1 MRFARDKWI
10 EERAS
15 WRAVILLNLVRSA
28 NTILDALSQ
37 EMDDEQFGLDDAFV
51 FDDYYRRY
59 RLRLGPLLQGVE
71 SNLKRLLGAQPDE
84 IEPRKQIRPIMLSSP
99 EFFVRS
105 RTWRSFLQ
113 TARGPEFSGCS
124 VEQDLP
130 NIFDS
135 TEVIA
140 SCKDDIKALWRD
152 DVVQA
157 MLEKRRFRLEDSAS
171 LSACLHFFLS
181 RVF

>member
-1 MRFARDKWI
+1 
-10 EERAS
+10 
-15 WRAVILLNLVRSA
+15 
-28 NTILDALSQ
+28 
-37 EMDDEQFGLDDAFV
+37 MDDEQFGLDDAFV

-59 RLRLGPLLQGVE
+59 RLRLGPLLQGAE
-71 SNLKRLLGAQPDE
+71 SNLKRLLGAQPEE

-113 TARGPEFSGCS
+113 TTQGPEFSGCS

-130 NIFDS
+130 SIFDS

-157 MLEKRRFRLEDSAS
+157 MLAKRRFRLEDSAS
-171 LSACLHFFLS
+171 LSACLRFFLS
-181 RVF
+181 PVF